1 MTNTKFKLKIDYL
14 CQNSFMMNYISID
27 NISKAFSDKL
37 LFENISFGIEKGE
50 KTALVAANGTGK
62 STMMKILVGKEESDK
77 GSISYNE
84 NIRIGY
90 LEQLPQFDSELTIQE
105 VISTGHTD
113 IMNVIQR
120 YENALLNH
128 VDDNNISTKK
138 ELEDAISQMDAL
150 QAWSYEQ
157 RLKQLLYTFEITDLS
172 QKIGTLSG
180 GQVKRLALALVLL
193 DDPDILFLD
202 EPTNHLD
209 MGMIEWLEKY
219 LTQSTKT
226 LFMVT
231 HDRYFLD
238 RVCNKIFELYQGTM
252 YTHNGNYDYYVRKSR
267 EREENKRIAAERAGQ
282 LLKHELEWMRSTPQA
297 RTGKAKARIDA
308 FYDLQEKARMRR
320 DNNELQFGADM
331 QRLGGKILEMDRVS
345 KSYGDMIILKD
356 FEYIFKK
363 GERIGVIGKNGI
375 GKSTFLNMI
384 TGNENPDSGTIV
396 TGQTVVYGYYTQKG
410 IKFDERKTVLE
421 TIKDIAE
428 VIHYGKDKT
437 YSADQLLAHF
447 MFPYSM
453 HRQPVSLLSGGEK
466 RRLYLL
472 TVLVSNPNFLIL
484 DEPTNDLDLLTLQKL
499 EDFLQTYKGCL
510 LVVSHD
516 RFFLDQTVDQLFV
529 FEGDGK
535 VKGFMGN
542 YSQYHDYLEEK
553 NKEERRELTAQ
564 KQESRA
570 EKPTSERKK
579 KRTYK
584 EQQEYEK
591 LAKEIESLEIEKEEL
606 TIKMQDQL
614 DYQELDKLGKRMN
627 EITELID
634 EKELRWLEL
643 DEIGG

>member
-1 MTNTKFKLKIDYL
+1 MTAENKRKNIIFA
-14 CQNSFMMNYISID
+14 QMFFEMNYLSID

-77 GSISYNE
+77 GTVSYNE

-113 IMNVIQR
+113 IMAVIQR
-120 YENALLNH
+120 YENALMNH

-138 ELEDAISQMDAL
+138 ELEQAIAQMDGL

-157 RLKQLLYTFEITDLS
+157 RLKQLLYTFEITDLG
-172 QKIGTLSG
+172 QKVGTLSG

-308 FYDLQEKARMRR
+308 FYDLKEKAKVRR
-320 DNNELQFGADM
+320 DNSELQFGADM

-345 KSYGDMIILKD
+345 KSYGNTTILKD
-356 FEYIFKK
+356 FDYIFKK
-363 GERIGVIGKNGI
+363 GERIGIIGKNGI

-384 TGNENPDSGTIV
+384 TGNEQPDSGTIV
-396 TGQTVVYGYYTQKG
+396 TGQTVAYGYYTQKG

-428 VIHYGKDKT
+428 IIHYGKDKT
-437 YSADQLLAHF
+437 YTADQLLAHF

-453 HRQPVSLLSGGEK
+453 HRQQVALLSGGEK

-499 EDFLQTYKGCL
+499 EDYLSTYKGCL

-516 RFFLDQTVDQLFV
+516 RFFLDETVDQLFV

-542 YSQYHDYLEEK
+542 YSQYHEYLENKNREEK
-553 NKEERRELTAQ
+553 REIAAQ
-564 KQESRA
+564 KQETRAA
-570 EKPTSERKK
+570 EKPTTERKK

-584 EQQEYEK
+584 EQQEYEQ
-591 LAKEIESLEIEKEEL
+591 LAKDIESLEQEKTEL
-606 TIKMQDQL
+606 TARMEQQL
-614 DYQELDKLGKRMN
+614 DYTELEKIGNRINVIND
-627 EITELID
+627 LID
-634 EKELRWLEL
+634 EKEMRWLEL
-643 DEIGG
+643 DEIS

>member
-1 MTNTKFKLKIDYL
+1 
-14 CQNSFMMNYISID
+14 MNYLSID

-77 GSISYNE
+77 GTISYNE

-90 LEQLPQFDSELTIQE
+90 LEQLPQFNPELTIQE

-113 IMNVIQR
+113 IMTVIQR
-120 YENALLNH
+120 YENALMNH
-128 VDDNNISTKK
+128 VDDNNTSTKK
-138 ELEDAISQMDAL
+138 ELEQAIAQMDGL

-157 RLKQLLYTFEITDLS
+157 RLKQLLYTFEITDLT
-172 QKIGTLSG
+172 QKVGTLSG

-308 FYDLQEKARMRR
+308 FYDLKEKAKVRR
-320 DNNELQFGADM
+320 DNSELQFGADM

-345 KSYGDMIILKD
+345 KSYGDTTILKD
-356 FEYIFKK
+356 FDYIFKK
-363 GERIGVIGKNGI
+363 GERIGIIGKNGI

-384 TGNENPDSGTIV
+384 TGNEQPDSGTIV
-396 TGQTVVYGYYTQKG
+396 TGQTVAYGYYTQKG

-428 VIHYGKDKT
+428 IIHYGKDKT
-437 YSADQLLAHF
+437 YTADQLLAHF

-453 HRQPVSLLSGGEK
+453 HRQQVALLSGGEK

-499 EDFLQTYKGCL
+499 EDYLSTYKGCL

-516 RFFLDQTVDQLFV
+516 RFFLDETVDQLFV

-542 YSQYHDYLEEK
+542 YSQYHEYLENK
-553 NKEERRELTAQ
+553 TKEEKREIAAQ
-564 KQESRA
+564 KQETRA
-570 EKPTSERKK
+570 DKPASERKK

-584 EQQEYEK
+584 EQQEYEQ
-591 LAKEIESLEIEKEEL
+591 LAKDIEALETEKKEL
-606 TIKMQDQL
+606 TSKLEQQL
-614 DYQELDKLGKRMN
+614 DYQELEKIGNRIS
-627 EITELID
+627 EITNLID
-634 EKELRWLEL
+634 EKEMRWLEL
-643 DEIGG
+643 DEIA

>member
-1 MTNTKFKLKIDYL
+1 
-14 CQNSFMMNYISID
+14 MNYISVD

-77 GSISYNE
+77 GSIAYNE

-90 LEQLPQFDSELTIQE
+90 LEQLPQFDAELTIQD
-105 VISTGHTD
+105 VISAGHTD
-113 IMNVIQR
+113 IMSVIQR
-120 YENALLNH
+120 YEKALLNH
-128 VDDNNISTKK
+128 VDDNNLNTKK

-172 QKIGTLSG
+172 QKVGTLSG

-267 EREENKRIAAERAGQ
+267 EREENKRIAAEKAGQ

-308 FYDLQEKARMRR
+308 FYDLQEKAKMRR

-345 KSYGDMIILKD
+345 KSYGDMTILKD
-356 FEYIFKK
+356 FDYIFKR
-363 GERIGVIGKNGI
+363 GERIGIIGKNGI

-396 TGQTVVYGYYTQKG
+396 TGQTVAYGYYTQKG

-553 NKEERRELTAQ
+553 SKEEKRELTAQ

-584 EQQEYEK
+584 EQKEYEQ
-591 LAKEIESLEIEKEEL
+591 LAKDIEALENEKAEL
-606 TIKMQDQL
+606 TVKMQEQL

-627 EITELID
+627 EIADLID

-643 DEIGG
+643 DEVEN

>member
-1 MTNTKFKLKIDYL
+1 
-14 CQNSFMMNYISID
+14 MNYLSID

-77 GSISYNE
+77 GTISYNE

-90 LEQLPQFDSELTIQE
+90 LEQLPQFDPELTIQE

-113 IMNVIQR
+113 IMAVIQR

-128 VDDNNISTKK
+128 VDDNNTSTKK
-138 ELEDAISQMDAL
+138 ELEQAIAQMDGL

-172 QKIGTLSG
+172 QKVGTLSG

-308 FYDLQEKARMRR
+308 FYDLKEKAKVRR
-320 DNNELQFGADM
+320 DNSELQFGADM

-345 KSYGDMIILKD
+345 KSYGDTTILRD
-356 FEYIFKK
+356 FDYKFKK
-363 GERIGVIGKNGI
+363 GERIGIIGKNGI

-384 TGNENPDSGTIV
+384 TGNEQPDSGTIV
-396 TGQTVVYGYYTQKG
+396 TGQTVAYGYYTQKG

-428 VIHYGKDKT
+428 IIHYGKDKT
-437 YSADQLLAHF
+437 YTADQLLAHF

-453 HRQPVSLLSGGEK
+453 HRQQVALLSGGEK

-499 EDFLQTYKGCL
+499 EDYLSTYKGCL

-516 RFFLDQTVDQLFV
+516 RFFLDETVDQLFV

-542 YSQYHDYLEEK
+542 YSQYHEYLENKTREEK
-553 NKEERRELTAQ
+553 REIAAH
-564 KQESRA
+564 KQETRA
-570 EKPTSERKK
+570 EKPATERKK

-584 EQQEYEK
+584 EQQEYEQ
-591 LAKEIESLEIEKEEL
+591 LAKDIEALETEKKEL
-606 TIKMQDQL
+606 TSKLEQQL
-614 DYQELDKLGKRMN
+614 DYQELEKIGNRIS
-627 EITELID
+627 EITNLID
-634 EKELRWLEL
+634 EKEMRWLEL
-643 DEIGG
+643 DEI

>member
-1 MTNTKFKLKIDYL
+1 
-14 CQNSFMMNYISID
+14 MNYISID

-77 GSISYNE
+77 GSIAYNE

-90 LEQLPQFDSELTIQE
+90 LEQLPQFDPDLTIQD

-113 IMNVIQR
+113 IMSVIQR
-120 YENALLNH
+120 YEKALTEH
-128 VDDNNISTKK
+128 VDDNNVATKK
-138 ELEDAISQMDAL
+138 ELEQAIAQMDGL

-252 YTHNGNYDYYVRKSR
+252 YVHNGNYDYYVRKSR

-308 FYDLQEKARMRR
+308 FYDLQEKAKMRR

-345 KSYGDMIILKD
+345 KSYGDITVLKD
-356 FEYIFKK
+356 FDYIFKK
-363 GERIGVIGKNGI
+363 GERIGIIGKNGI

-396 TGQTVVYGYYTQKG
+396 TGQTVAYGYYTQKG

-428 VIHYGKDKT
+428 VIHYGKDKVYT
-437 YSADQLLAHF
+437 ADQLLAHF
-447 MFPYSM
+447 MFPYPM
-453 HRQPVSLLSGGEK
+453 HRQQVALLSGGEK

-472 TVLVSNPNFLIL
+472 TVLVANPNFLIL

-499 EDFLQTYKGCL
+499 EDYLRSYKGCL

-516 RFFLDQTVDQLFV
+516 RFFLDETVDQLFV

-542 YSQYHDYLEEK
+542 YSQYHEYIENK
-553 NKEERRELTAQ
+553 NKEEKRELAAQ
-564 KQESRA
+564 KQEART
-570 EKPTSERKK
+570 EKPATTERKK
-579 KRTYK
+579 KRSYK
-584 EQQEYEK
+584 EQQEYEQLTK
-591 LAKEIESLEIEKEEL
+591 DIAALEIEKEEL
-606 TIKMQDQL
+606 TVKMEQQL
-614 DYQELDKLGKRMN
+614 DYQELEKIGNRIS

-643 DEIGG
+643 DEI

>member
-1 MTNTKFKLKIDYL
+1 
-14 CQNSFMMNYISID
+14 MNYISID

-90 LEQLPQFDSELTIQE
+90 LEQLPQFEPELTIQE

-113 IMNVIQR
+113 IMAVIQR

-128 VDDNNISTKK
+128 VDDNNIATKK
-138 ELEDAISQMDAL
+138 ELEQAIAQMDGL

-157 RLKQLLYTFEITDLS
+157 RLKQLLYTFEITDLT
-172 QKIGTLSG
+172 QKVGTLSG

-282 LLKHELEWMRSTPQA
+282 LLKYELEWMRSTPQA

-308 FYDLQEKARMRR
+308 FYDLQEKARVRR
-320 DNNELQFGADM
+320 DNSELQFGADM

-345 KSYGDMIILKD
+345 KSYGDTVVLKD

-363 GERIGVIGKNGI
+363 GERIGIIGKNGI

-384 TGNENPDSGTIV
+384 TGNESPDSGTIV
-396 TGQTVVYGYYTQKG
+396 TGQTVAYGYYTQKG

-437 YSADQLLAHF
+437 YTADQLLAHF

-453 HRQPVSLLSGGEK
+453 HRQQVALLSGGEK

-499 EDFLQTYKGCL
+499 EDYLRTYKGCL

-516 RFFLDQTVDQLFV
+516 RFFLDETVDQLFV

-542 YSQYHDYLEEK
+542 YSQYHEYLENK
-553 NKEERRELTAQ
+553 AKEEKREIAAQ
-564 KQESRA
+564 KQETRA
-570 EKPTSERKK
+570 ERPAATERKK

-584 EQQEYEK
+584 EQQEYEQLAKDIETLENEKKELTLK
-591 LAKEIESLEIEKEEL
+591 LEQQLDYKEIEKIGNR
-606 TIKMQDQL
+606 I
-614 DYQELDKLGKRMN
+614 G
-627 EITELID
+627 EITDLID

-643 DEIGG
+643 DEIS

>member
-1 MTNTKFKLKIDYL
+1 
-14 CQNSFMMNYISID
+14 MNYISID

-77 GSISYNE
+77 GSIAYNE

-90 LEQLPQFDSELTIQE
+90 LEQLPHFEPELTIQD

-113 IMNVIQR
+113 VMNVIQR

-128 VDDNNISTKK
+128 VDDNNIATKK

-157 RLKQLLYTFEITDLS
+157 RLKQLLYTFDITDLS
-172 QKIGTLSG
+172 QKVGTLSG
-180 GQVKRLALALVLL
+180 GQLKRLALALVLL

-282 LLKHELEWMRSTPQA
+282 LLKYELEWMRSTPQA

-308 FYDLQEKARMRR
+308 FYDLKEKAKLRR
-320 DNNELQFGADM
+320 DNTELQFGSDM
-331 QRLGGKILEMDRVS
+331 QRLGGKILEMDKVS
-345 KSYGDMIILKD
+345 KSYGNTTILKD
-356 FEYIFKK
+356 FDYIFKK
-363 GERIGVIGKNGI
+363 GERIGIIGKNGI

-384 TGNENPDSGTIV
+384 TGSENPDSGTIV
-396 TGQTVVYGYYTQKG
+396 TGQTVAYGYYTQKG
-410 IKFDERKTVLE
+410 IKFDERKTILE

-428 VIHYGKDKT
+428 VIHYGKDKV
-437 YSADQLLAHF
+437 YSPDQLLAHF

-499 EDFLQTYKGCL
+499 EDFLQSYKGCL

-516 RFFLDQTVDQLFV
+516 RYFLDQTVDQLFV

-553 NKEERRELTAQ
+553 SKEEKREQNAQ
-564 KQESRA
+564 KQETRV

-584 EQQEYEK
+584 EQKEYEQ
-591 LAKEIESLEIEKEEL
+591 LAQEIEALEKEKAEL
-606 TIKMQDQL
+606 TIKMQEQF
-614 DYQELDKLGKRMN
+614 DYQELDKIGKRMN
-627 EITELID
+627 EITDLID

-643 DEIGG
+643 DEIEN

>member
-1 MTNTKFKLKIDYL
+1 
-14 CQNSFMMNYISID
+14 MNYISID

-77 GSISYNE
+77 GSIAYNE

-90 LEQLPQFDSELTIQE
+90 LEQLPQFDPDLTIQD

-113 IMNVIQR
+113 IMSVIQR
-120 YENALLNH
+120 YEKALTEH
-128 VDDNNISTKK
+128 VDDNNVATKK
-138 ELEDAISQMDAL
+138 ELEQAIAQMDGL

-252 YTHNGNYDYYVRKSR
+252 YVHNGNYDYYVRKSR

-308 FYDLQEKARMRR
+308 FYDLQEKAKMRR

-345 KSYGDMIILKD
+345 KSYGDITVLKD
-356 FEYIFKK
+356 FDYIFKK
-363 GERIGVIGKNGI
+363 GERIGIIGKNGI

-396 TGQTVVYGYYTQKG
+396 TGQTVAYGYYTQKG

-428 VIHYGKDKT
+428 VIHYGKDKVYT
-437 YSADQLLAHF
+437 ADQLLAHF
-447 MFPYSM
+447 MFPYPM
-453 HRQPVSLLSGGEK
+453 HRQQVALLSGGEK

-499 EDFLQTYKGCL
+499 EDYLRSYKGCL

-516 RFFLDQTVDQLFV
+516 RFFLDETVDQLFV

-542 YSQYHDYLEEK
+542 YSQYHEYIENK
-553 NKEERRELTAQ
+553 NKEEKRELAAQ
-564 KQESRA
+564 KQEART
-570 EKPTSERKK
+570 EKPATTERKK
-579 KRTYK
+579 KRSYK
-584 EQQEYEK
+584 EQQEYEQLTK
-591 LAKEIESLEIEKEEL
+591 DIAALEIEKEEL
-606 TIKMQDQL
+606 TVKMEQQL
-614 DYQELDKLGKRMN
+614 DYQELEKIGNRIR

-643 DEIGG
+643 DEI

>member
-1 MTNTKFKLKIDYL
+1 
-14 CQNSFMMNYISID
+14 MNYISID

-77 GSISYNE
+77 GSIAYNE
-84 NIRIGY
+84 NVRIGY
-90 LEQLPQFDSELTIQE
+90 LEQLPQFEPELTIQD

-113 IMNVIQR
+113 VMNVIQR

-128 VDDNNISTKK
+128 VDDNNIATKK

-157 RLKQLLYTFEITDLS
+157 RLKQLLFTFDITDLS
-172 QKIGTLSG
+172 QKVGTLSG

-267 EREENKRIAAERAGQ
+267 EREENKRVAAERAGQ
-282 LLKHELEWMRSTPQA
+282 LLKYELEWMRSTPQA

-308 FYDLQEKARMRR
+308 FYDLKEKAKFRR
-320 DNNELQFGADM
+320 DNTELQFGADM
-331 QRLGGKILEMDRVS
+331 QRLGGKILEMDRVT
-345 KSYGDMIILKD
+345 KSYGKTAILKD
-356 FEYIFKK
+356 FDYIFKK
-363 GERIGVIGKNGI
+363 GERIGIIGKNGI

-384 TGNENPDSGTIV
+384 TGKENPDSGTIV
-396 TGQTVVYGYYTQKG
+396 TGQTVAYGYYTQKG

-516 RFFLDQTVDQLFV
+516 RYFLDQTVDQLFV

-553 NKEERRELTAQ
+553 SKEEKREQAAQ
-564 KQESRA
+564 KQETRVERPA
-570 EKPTSERKK
+570 SERKK

-584 EQQEYEK
+584 EQKEYEQ
-591 LAKEIESLEIEKEEL
+591 LAQEIESLENEKSEL
-606 TIKMQDQL
+606 TVKMQEQL

-627 EITELID
+627 EITDLID

-643 DEIGG
+643 DEIEN

>member
-1 MTNTKFKLKIDYL
+1 
-14 CQNSFMMNYISID
+14 MNYISID

-77 GSISYNE
+77 GTIAYNE

-90 LEQLPQFDSELTIQE
+90 LEQLPQFDPQLTIQD

-120 YENALLNH
+120 YENALQNH
-128 VDDNNISTKK
+128 VDDDNISTKK
-138 ELEDAISQMDAL
+138 ELEVAISQMDSL

-157 RLKQLLYTFEITDLS
+157 RLKQLLYTFEITDLT

-282 LLKHELEWMRSTPQA
+282 LLKYELEWMRSTPQA

-308 FYDLQEKARMRR
+308 FYDLKEKAKFRR
-320 DNNELQFGADM
+320 DNTELQFGSDM

-345 KSYGDMIILKD
+345 KSYGEMTILKD
-356 FEYIFKK
+356 FDYIFKK
-363 GERIGVIGKNGI
+363 GERIGIIGKNGI

-384 TGNENPDSGTIV
+384 TGNESPDSGTIV
-396 TGQTVVYGYYTQKG
+396 TGQTVAYGYYTQKG

-421 TIKDIAE
+421 TIQDIAE
-428 VIHYGKDKT
+428 VIHYGKDNVYT
-437 YSADQLLAHF
+437 ADKLLAHF

-499 EDFLQTYKGCL
+499 EDFLQSYKGCL

-553 NKEERRELTAQ
+553 NKEEKKVIAAQ
-564 KQESRA
+564 KQETRM
-570 EKPTSERKK
+570 EKPKATERKK

-584 EQQEYEK
+584 EQQEYEQ
-591 LAKEIESLEIEKEEL
+591 LAKDIESLEMEKEEI
-606 TIKMQDQL
+606 TVKMQEQI
-614 DYQELDKLGKRMN
+614 DYQEIERLGKRLN
-627 EITELID
+627 EINDLLN
-634 EKELRWLEL
+634 EKEMRWLEL
-643 DEIGG
+643 DEIEL

>member
-1 MTNTKFKLKIDYL
+1 
-14 CQNSFMMNYISID
+14 MNYISID

-90 LEQLPQFDSELTIQE
+90 LEQLPHFEPELTIQE

-113 IMNVIQR
+113 IMAVIQR
-120 YENALLNH
+120 YENALMNH
-128 VDDNNISTKK
+128 VDDNNVATKK
-138 ELEDAISQMDAL
+138 ELEQAIAQMDGL

-172 QKIGTLSG
+172 QKVGTLSG

-308 FYDLQEKARMRR
+308 FYDLQEKARVRR
-320 DNNELQFGADM
+320 DNSELQFGADM

-345 KSYGDMIILKD
+345 KSYGDTVVLKD

-363 GERIGVIGKNGI
+363 GERIGIIGKNGI

-384 TGNENPDSGTIV
+384 TGNESPDSGTIV
-396 TGQTVVYGYYTQKG
+396 TGQTVAYGYYTQKG
-410 IKFDERKTVLE
+410 IKFDERKTVIE

-437 YSADQLLAHF
+437 YTADQLLAHF

-453 HRQPVSLLSGGEK
+453 HRQQVALLSGGEK

-499 EDFLQTYKGCL
+499 EDYLSSYKGCL

-516 RFFLDQTVDQLFV
+516 RFFLDETVDQLFV

-542 YSQYHDYLEEK
+542 YSQYHEYLENK
-553 NKEERRELTAQ
+553 TKEEKREIAAQ
-564 KQESRA
+564 KQETRA
-570 EKPTSERKK
+570 ERPAATERKK

-584 EQQEYEK
+584 EQQEYEQLAKDIEALENEKKELTAK
-591 LAKEIESLEIEKEEL
+591 LEQQLDYKEIEKIGNR
-606 TIKMQDQL
+606 I
-614 DYQELDKLGKRMN
+614 G
-627 EITELID
+627 EITDLID

-643 DEIGG
+643 DEIS

>member
-1 MTNTKFKLKIDYL
+1 
-14 CQNSFMMNYISID
+14 MNYISID

-77 GSISYNE
+77 GSIAYNE

-90 LEQLPQFDSELTIQE
+90 LEQLPQFNPELTIQD

-120 YENALLNH
+120 YESALLNH
-128 VDDNNISTKK
+128 VDDNNLTTKK
-138 ELEDAISQMDAL
+138 ELEDAISQMDSL

-157 RLKQLLYTFEITDLS
+157 RLKQLLYTFEITDLN
-172 QKIGTLSG
+172 QKVGTLSG

-238 RVCNKIFELYQGTM
+238 RVCNKIFELYQGNM

-308 FYDLQEKARMRR
+308 FYDLQEKAKMRR
-320 DNNELQFGADM
+320 DNNELQFGSDM

-345 KSYGDMIILKD
+345 KSYGDMTILKD
-356 FEYIFKK
+356 FDYIFKK
-363 GERIGVIGKNGI
+363 GERIGIIGKNGI

-384 TGNENPDSGTIV
+384 TGNEKPDSGTVV
-396 TGQTVVYGYYTQKG
+396 TGQTVAYGYYTQKG

-421 TIKDIAE
+421 TIQDIAE
-428 VIHYGKDKT
+428 VIHYGKDNVYT
-437 YSADQLLAHF
+437 ADKLLAHF

-453 HRQPVSLLSGGEK
+453 HRQLVSLLSGGEK
-466 RRLYLL
+466 TRLYLL

-516 RFFLDQTVDQLFV
+516 RYFLDQTVDQLFV

-553 NKEERRELTAQ
+553 NKEEKREIAAQ
-564 KQESRA
+564 KQEARVD
-570 EKPTSERKK
+570 KPKATERKK

-584 EQQEYEK
+584 EQQEYEQ
-591 LAKEIESLEIEKEEL
+591 LAKDIEALEAEKEEIA
-606 TIKMQDQL
+606 TKMQEQM
-614 DYQELDKLGKRMN
+614 DYQEIERFGKRLN
-627 EITELID
+627 EINDLLD
-634 EKELRWLEL
+634 EKEMRWLEL
-643 DEIGG
+643 DEI

>member
-1 MTNTKFKLKIDYL
+1 
-14 CQNSFMMNYISID
+14 MNYISID
-27 NISKAFSDKL
+27 NISKAYSDKL
-37 LFENISFGIEKGE
+37 LFENISFGVEKGE

-62 STMMKILVGKEESDK
+62 STMMKILVGKEECDK
-77 GSISYNE
+77 GSIAYNE
-84 NIRIGY
+84 NMRIGY
-90 LEQLPQFDSELTIQE
+90 LEQMPYFDPTLTIQD

-113 IMNVIQR
+113 IMSVIQS
-120 YENALLNH
+120 YEKALLNH
-128 VDDNNISTKK
+128 VDDNNLKTKL
-138 ELEDAISQMDAL
+138 ELETAISNMDAL

-157 RLKQLLYTFEITDLS
+157 RLKQLLYTFDITDLT
-172 QKIGTLSG
+172 QTIGTLSG
-180 GQVKRLALALVLL
+180 GQIKRLALALVLL

-219 LTQSTKT
+219 LSQSTKT

-252 YTHNGNYDYYVRKSR
+252 YVHKGNYDYYVRKSR

-282 LLKHELEWMRSTPQA
+282 LLKYELEWMRSTPQA

-308 FYDLQEKARMRR
+308 FYDLKEKAKMRR
-320 DNNELQFGADM
+320 DNNELQFGSDM

-345 KSYGDMIILKD
+345 KSYGNNVILRD
-356 FEYIFKK
+356 FDYIFKK
-363 GERIGVIGKNGI
+363 GERIGIIGKNGI

-384 TGNENPDSGTIV
+384 TGSENPDSGTIV
-396 TGQTVVYGYYTQKG
+396 TGQTVAYGYYTQKG
-410 IKFDERKTVLE
+410 IKFDERKTVVE

-516 RFFLDQTVDQLFV
+516 RYFLDQTVDQLFV

-542 YSQYHDYLEEK
+542 YTQYHDYIEEK
-553 NKEERRELTAQ
+553 SKEEKREQAIQ
-564 KQESRA
+564 KQES
-570 EKPTSERKK
+570 KPDKPKSAERKK
-579 KRTYK
+579 KRSYK
-584 EQQEYEK
+584 EQKEYDQ
-591 LAKEIESLEIEKEEL
+591 LTQEIEDLELEKETL
-606 TIKMQDQL
+606 TFKMQEQL
-614 DYQELDKLGKRMN
+614 DYQELDKIGKRIN
-627 EITELID
+627 EINELLD

-643 DEIGG
+643 DEIE

>member
-1 MTNTKFKLKIDYL
+1 
-14 CQNSFMMNYISID
+14 MNYLSID

-77 GSISYNE
+77 GTVSYNE

-90 LEQLPQFDSELTIQE
+90 LEQLPQFDPESTIQE

-113 IMNVIQR
+113 VMSVIQR

-128 VDDNNISTKK
+128 VDDNNLSTKK
-138 ELEDAISQMDAL
+138 ELEDAISQMDGL

-157 RLKQLLYTFEITDLS
+157 RLKQLLYTFDITDLS
-172 QKIGTLSG
+172 QKVGTLSG

-282 LLKHELEWMRSTPQA
+282 LLKYELEWMRSTPQA

-308 FYDLQEKARMRR
+308 FYDLQEKAKMRR
-320 DNNELQFGADM
+320 DNSELQFGSDM

-345 KSYGDMIILKD
+345 KSYGNTTILKD
-356 FEYIFKK
+356 FDYIFKR
-363 GERIGVIGKNGI
+363 GERIGIIGKNGI

-384 TGNENPDSGTIV
+384 TGSESPDAGTIV
-396 TGQTVVYGYYTQKG
+396 TGQTVAYGYYTQKG
-410 IKFDERKTVLE
+410 MKFDERKTVLE

-437 YSADQLLAHF
+437 YTADQLLAHF

-516 RFFLDQTVDQLFV
+516 RYFLDQTVDQLFV

-553 NKEERRELTAQ
+553 NKEEKRELAAQ
-564 KQESRA
+564 KQESRV
-570 EKPTSERKK
+570 EKPATERKK
-579 KRTYK
+579 KRSYK
-584 EQQEYEK
+584 EEKEYEQ
-591 LAKEIESLEIEKEEL
+591 LAKDIEALENEKAEL
-606 TIKMQDQL
+606 TAKMQEQL
-614 DYQELDKLGKRMN
+614 DYQELDRLGKRMN

-634 EKELRWLEL
+634 EKEMRWLEL
-643 DEIGG
+643 DEI

>member
-1 MTNTKFKLKIDYL
+1 
-14 CQNSFMMNYISID
+14 MNYLSID

-77 GSISYNE
+77 GKIAYNE

-90 LEQLPQFDSELTIQE
+90 LEQLPQFDPELTIQE

-113 IMNVIQR
+113 IMAVIQR

-128 VDDNNISTKK
+128 VDDNNINTKK
-138 ELEDAISQMDAL
+138 ELEESISQMDAL

-157 RLKQLLYTFEITDLS
+157 RLKQLLYTFDITDLS
-172 QKIGTLSG
+172 QKVGTLSG

-267 EREENKRIAAERAGQ
+267 EREENKRVAAERAGQ

-308 FYDLQEKARMRR
+308 FYDLQEKAKMRR
-320 DNNELQFGADM
+320 DNNELQFGTDM

-345 KSYGDMIILKD
+345 KSYGNTTILKD
-356 FEYIFKK
+356 FDYIFKR
-363 GERIGVIGKNGI
+363 GERIGIIGKNGI

-384 TGNENPDSGTIV
+384 TGKENPDSGTIV
-396 TGQTVVYGYYTQKG
+396 TGQTVAYGYYTQKG
-410 IKFDERKTVLE
+410 IHFDERKTVLE

-437 YSADQLLAHF
+437 YTADQLLAHF

-542 YSQYHDYLEEK
+542 YSQYREYLEEK
-553 NKEERRELTAQ
+553 NKEEKREQAAQ
-564 KQESRA
+564 KQEARA
-570 EKPTSERKK
+570 EKPTVERKK

-584 EQQEYEK
+584 EQQEYEQ
-591 LAKEIESLEIEKEEL
+591 LAKDIAALENEKAEL
-606 TIKMQDQL
+606 TAKMQEQL
-614 DYQELDKLGKRMN
+614 DYQELDRLGKRMN
-627 EITELID
+627 EITNLID

-643 DEIGG
+643 DEIENC